1 VGLALEAGTLRQVNR
16 PSRPFVV
23 LLLLSVLL
31 LLYVAFPFRTPLFLA
46 VVLAA
51 VLHKP
56 LERLTVLLKGRRTIA
71 SAIVTLGVLVVIVAP
86 FASLV
91 IFVSRESMTG
101 LAYLHD
107 TLGLQSVTELRGAQ
121 LPGPAQEMLEK
132 VLGFFHVS
140 RDQVYDGI
148 TRMVGFAQEEMPVII
163 ASGGRA
169 ILSTVIMLIAL
180 YFLLLDGARVV
191 EWAWRVSPL
200 SAAQTQELTAELRKV
215 TSATVSGILAT
226 AVFQGLAAGA
236 GYWTAGIPHAG
247 FFGMLTSLVSFVP
260 GVGTS
265 LVWIPAVVSLWF
277 GGHHPAAVLL
287 ALFCLV
293 VVVGAE
299 QVGKPLLMRGQ
310 VQMHTGL
317 IFLSLLGGL
326 AMFGLLGILLGPLI
340 VAFFLAM
347 MRIYERDFRAVTAPP
362 VASDRAA

>member
-1 VGLALEAGTLRQVNR
+1 MSR
-16 PSRPFVV
+16 PSRPFVA
-23 LLLLSVLL
+23 LLLLSVGL
-31 LLYVAFPFRTPLFLA
+31 LLYVVFPFRTPLFLA

-51 VLHKP
+51 VLHDP
-56 LERLTVLLKGRRTIA
+56 LQRLTTVLHGRRTAA
-71 SAIVTLGVLVVIVAP
+71 SALVTLAVLVVIVAP

-101 LAYLHD
+101 LAYLHE
-107 TLGLQSVTELRGAQ
+107 TLGVTSVAELRGGA
-121 LPGPAQEMLEK
+121 LPGPAQELLNR
-132 VLGFFHVS
+132 VLAFLHLN
-140 RDQVYDGI
+140 RDQVYDGV
-148 TRMVGFAQEEMPVII
+148 TWLVGLAQEAMPVIV

-169 ILSTVIMLIAL
+169 ILATIIMVIAL
-180 YFLLLDGARVV
+180 YFLLVEGARVV
-191 EWAWRVSPL
+191 EWMRRVSPL
-200 SAAQTQELTAELRKV
+200 DAHQTQELTAELRRV
-215 TSATVSGILAT
+215 TRATVTGILLT
-226 AVFQGLAAGA
+226 AVFQGLASGF
-236 GYWTAGIPHAG
+236 GYFVSGIPHAG

-265 LVWIPAVVSLWF
+265 LVWIPAVASLWL
-277 GGHHPAAVLL
+277 GDRHLAAVLL
-287 ALFCLV
+287 AAFCLV

-347 MRIYERDFRAVTAPP
+347 MRIYERDFRAVPAAPVP
-362 VASDRAA
+362 TDRAA

>member
-1 VGLALEAGTLRQVNR
+1 M
-16 PSRPFVV
+16 V
-23 LLLLSVLL
+23 LLLLSVALL
-31 LLYVAFPFRTPLFLA
+31 SYVAFPFRTPLFLA

-51 VLHKP
+51 VLHG
-56 LERLTVLLKGRRTIA
+56 LNERLAVLMKSRTIA
-71 SAIVTLGVLVVIVAP
+71 GAVVTFGVLALIVAP

-91 IFVSRESMTG
+91 LFISKESMTG

-107 TLGLQSVTELRGAQ
+107 TLGLSSMSELRGAQ
-121 LPGPAQEMLEK
+121 LPEIADRALSFLHLTREQLFDGVTRLIGWAQAETPA
-132 VLGFFHVS
+132 
-140 RDQVYDGI
+140 
-148 TRMVGFAQEEMPVII
+148 II

-169 ILSTVIMLIAL
+169 VLSTVIMLIAL

-191 EWAWRVSPL
+191 EWASRVSPL
-200 SAAQTQELTAELRKV
+200 SAAQTRELTAELRKV
-215 TSATVSGILAT
+215 TRATVTGILAT
-226 AVFQGLAAGA
+226 AVFQGFAAGI
-236 GYWTAGIPHAG
+236 GYWFAGIPHAG

-265 LVWIPAVVSLWF
+265 LVWIPAAASLWF
-277 GGHHPAAVLL
+277 AGRHLACVLL

-310 VQMHTGL
+310 VQMHTGF

-347 MRIYERDFRAVTAPP
+347 MRIYERDFRASTPAP
-362 VASDRAA
+362 VAPDKAA

>member
-1 VGLALEAGTLRQVNR
+1 
-16 PSRPFVV
+16 
-23 LLLLSVLL
+23 
-31 LLYVAFPFRTPLFLA
+31 

-51 VLHKP
+51 VLHNP
-56 LERLTVLLKGRRTIA
+56 HERLTVLLKGRRTIA
-71 SAIVTLGVLVVIVAP
+71 SAVVTLGVLVVIVAP

-91 IFVSRESMTG
+91 LFVSRESMTG
-101 LAYLHD
+101 LAYLRD
-107 TLGLQSVTELRGAQ
+107 TLGVESVTQLRGAQ
-121 LPGPAQEMLEK
+121 LPGGAQEALDRI
-132 VLGFFHVS
+132 LGFLHVT
-140 RDQVYDGI
+140 RDQVYDGV
-148 TRMVGFAQEEMPVII
+148 THLVGFAQAEMPAII

-169 ILSTVIMLIAL
+169 ILATVIMLIAL

-200 SAAQTQELTAELRKV
+200 SAAQTKELTAELRRV

-226 AVFQGLAAGA
+226 AVFQGLAAGV
-236 GYWTAGIPHAG
+236 GYWTAGIKHAG
-247 FFGMLTSLVSFVP
+247 FFGMLTALVSFVP

-265 LVWIPAVVSLWF
+265 LIWIPAVGSLWF
-277 GGHHPAAVLL
+277 GGRHSAAVLL

-299 QVGKPLLMRGQ
+299 QVGKPVLMRGQ
-310 VQMHTGL
+310 IQMHTGL

-347 MRIYERDFRAVTAPP
+347 MRIYERDFRAVSTPP
-362 VASDRAA
+362 IDRAA

>member
-1 VGLALEAGTLRQVNR
+1 VL
-16 PSRPFVV
+16 
-23 LLLLSVLL
+23 LLLLSVGL

-51 VLHKP
+51 VLHDP
-56 LERLTVLLKGRRTIA
+56 LARLTAVLHGRRTIA
-71 SAIVTLGVLVVIVAP
+71 GALVTLAVLVVIVAP

-91 IFVSRESMTG
+91 LFVSRESMTG
-101 LAYLHD
+101 LAYLRD
-107 TLGLQSVTELRGAQ
+107 TLGVTSVAELRGGP
-121 LPGPAQEMLEK
+121 LPGPAQELLER
-132 VLGFFHVS
+132 VLRVLHVS
-140 RDQVYDGI
+140 REQVYEGI
-148 TRMVGFAQEEMPVII
+148 TRMVGFAQAEMPAII

-180 YFLLLDGARVV
+180 YFLLVEGARVV

-200 SAAQTQELTAELRKV
+200 DAQQTKELTAELRQV
-215 TSATVSGILAT
+215 TRATVSGILAT
-226 AVFQGLAAGA
+226 AVFQGVAAGI
-236 GYWTAGIPHAG
+236 GFWTAGIPHAG

-265 LVWIPAVVSLWF
+265 LVWIPAVASLWL
-277 GGHHPAAVLL
+277 GGRHPAAVLL

-347 MRIYERDFRAVTAPP
+347 MRIYERDFRAAPP
-362 VASDRAA
+362 DPIAPPETAM

>member
-1 VGLALEAGTLRQVNR
+1 ML
-16 PSRPFVV
+16 
-23 LLLLSVLL
+23 LLLLSVGL

-46 VVLAA
+46 VVGAA
-51 VLHKP
+51 VLHNAM
-56 LERLTVLLKGRRTIA
+56 ERLTAALKGRRTIA
-71 SAIVTLGVLVVIVAP
+71 SALVTLAVLVVIVAP

-91 IFVSRESMTG
+91 VFISQESMTG

-107 TLGLQSVTELRGAQ
+107 TLGFKSVAELRGAQ
-121 LPGPAQEMLEK
+121 LPGPAQEMLDHF
-132 VLGFFHVS
+132 LGLLHVS
-140 RDQVYDGI
+140 REQVYDGV
-148 TRMVGFAQEEMPVII
+148 TRLVTWAQAEMPAVI

-169 ILSTVIMLIAL
+169 VLSTVIMLIAL
-180 YFLLLDGARVV
+180 YFLLVEGARVV
-191 EWAWRVSPL
+191 EWASRVSPL
-200 SAAQTQELTAELRKV
+200 DARQTQELTTELRKV
-215 TSATVSGILAT
+215 TRATVSGILLT
-226 AVFQGLAAGA
+226 AVFQGFAAGA

-247 FFGMLTSLVSFVP
+247 FFGMLTALVSFVP

-265 LVWIPAVVSLWF
+265 LVWIPAVASLWL

-347 MRIYERDFRAVTAPP
+347 MRIYERDFRAAAPP
-362 VASDRAA
+362 APVSTDRAA